1 MVAEAPG
8 AVWPDPG
15 AAQTTEG
22 TTLNDSEF
30 RSASGTDLIRVPK
43 IPVWTAHNTEYGFAA
58 AVQNA
63 ANAPSEAMK
72 STGQGKFEGNAVG
85 DEFTEPE

>member
-1 MVAEAPG
+1 MVAEALG

-22 TTLNDSEF
+22 TTPNDSEC
-30 RSASGTDLIRVPK
+30 RSASGTDLIRIPR
-43 IPVWTAHNTEYGFAA
+43 IPVWTVHDTEYGFAA

-72 STGQGKFEGNAVG
+72 STGQGKFEGNTVE
-85 DEFTEPE
+85 DEFTEPK